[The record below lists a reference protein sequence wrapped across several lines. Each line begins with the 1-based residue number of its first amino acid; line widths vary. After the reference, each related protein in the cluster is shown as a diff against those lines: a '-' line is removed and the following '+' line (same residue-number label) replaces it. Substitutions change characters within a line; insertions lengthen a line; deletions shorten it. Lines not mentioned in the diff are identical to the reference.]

1 MMKKFVNPLGLL
13 LKRIAPQIGAQVFL
27 EEEWGVAGQI
37 VFKNGTK
44 SYFRYTT
51 LDVNPMGASA
61 IAKDKGFA
69 KYFMARMG
77 YPTVEGQT
85 FYSPRWNKA
94 IKGDRSLREARE
106 YAMKLG
112 YPVIVKPNAGSKGK
126 GVAKVYSDDELRV
139 QLKEI
144 FRDDN
149 VAIVERPVLGKDYRI
164 VVLDGRV
171 ISAYERMPLK
181 VVGDG
186 VYSIYEL
193 LNAKQEVFIRDERD
207 TVLLMDD
214 DRMHH
219 KLARAG
225 LSMQSVP
232 EAGAHIFLLDN
243 ANLSSGGDS
252 RDVTH
257 EMHASYASLAV
268 RVTRD
273 MGLRMCGVDL
283 MINGDI
289 TREAEHWIL
298 EINSAP
304 GLDHYAHIGREQ
316 EKIVEEL
323 YLEVLKSLEKTH
335 A

>member
-1 MMKKFVNPLGLL
+1 MKKFVNPLGLL
-13 LKRIAPQIGAQVFL
+13 LARIAPQIGATVHL

-37 VFKNGTK
+37 TFKNGSK

-61 IAKDKGFA
+61 ISKDKGFA
-69 KYFMARMG
+69 KYFMARLG
-77 YPTVEGQT
+77 YPVVEGQT

-94 IKGDRSLREARE
+94 IGGDRSLREARE
-106 YAMKLG
+106 YASELG
-112 YPVIVKPNAGSKGK
+112 YPVMVKPNSGSKGK
-126 GVAKVYSDDELRV
+126 GVAKVFNDDELRSH
-139 QLKEI
+139 LKDI

-149 VAIVERPVLGKDYRI
+149 VAIVERPVRGKDYRI

-171 ISAYERMPLK
+171 ISAYERSPLK

-186 VYSIYEL
+186 TSTIQAL
-193 LNAKQEVFIRDERD
+193 LSAKQQQFERDERD
-207 TVLLMDD
+207 TVLKMDD
-214 DRMHH
+214 ARMQS

-225 LSMQSVP
+225 MDMQSVP
-232 EAGAHIFLLDN
+232 GVGVDVFLLDN

-257 EMHASYASLAV
+257 EIHESYASLAI

-283 MINGDI
+283 MIDGDI

-304 GLDHYAHIGREQ
+304 GLDHYAHIGHEQ
-316 EKIVEEL
+316 EKVVEEL
-323 YLEVLKSLEKTH
+323 YLEVLKSLEKAH
-335 A
+335 D